1 MLIAPLNSVIG
12 LPAFSQKTLRGW
24 GTERLYL
31 RAKTDRRQ
39 PFVQS
44 LIQGAL
50 PRLKAWSVLAIGI
63 MQALLLE
70 AHWFLFRTAAH
81 FLIGLSP
88 TFLHALFATLIVL
101 AFSFI
106 LAAMLGFYYSNLL
119 VRVFYRIASIW
130 LGFLS
135 FFFWAACICRLFEG
149 ILWLSPLARYLPI
162 YRPILGGTLASL
174 AILVGLYSMFN
185 ARRIRVRRIAVELP
199 NLPPSWR
206 GRTALV
212 LSDLHLGNVCNRGFS
227 RRVATLAAGLRPEIV
242 FIPGDLFDG
251 SKADPDRL
259 LAPFKDLNPPLG
271 IYFAAGN
278 HDEFG
283 GSAHY
288 TAALQRVG
296 IHVLDDQCLPVDG
309 LRIIGVPYGSSTH
322 PLHLRV
328 FLESLDLHNG
338 QPSILLN
345 HVPSRLPIVE
355 SAGVS
360 LQLSGHTHGGQ
371 LFPFNWATHRIF
383 GKFSY
388 GLQRFGKLQVY
399 TSTGCGTWG
408 PPMRLGA
415 QPEVVL
421 FTFM

>member
-1 MLIAPLNSVIG
+1 
-12 LPAFSQKTLRGW
+12 
-24 GTERLYL
+24 
-31 RAKTDRRQ
+31 
-39 PFVQS
+39 
-44 LIQGAL
+44 
-50 PRLKAWSVLAIGI
+50 

-70 AHWFLFRTAAH
+70 AHWFLFRTAAY
-81 FLIGLSP
+81 FLTSLSP
-88 TFLHALFATLIVL
+88 FALHALYVALLVL

-106 LAAMLGFYYSNLL
+106 LAAMLGFYYSSLA
-119 VRVFYRIASIW
+119 VRIIYRIASIW
-130 LGFLS
+130 LGFFS
-135 FFFWAACICRLFEG
+135 FFFWAAAICRVLDFV
-149 ILWLSPLARYLPI
+149 LRFTPAAANLPV
-162 YRPILGGTLASL
+162 YRPIIGAVLASC
-174 AILVGLYSMFN
+174 AIVVGLYSMFN
-185 ARRIRVRRIAVELP
+185 ARYIRIRRIPIQLH
-199 NLPPSWR
+199 NLPPAWR

-227 RRVATLAAGLRPEIV
+227 RRMAALAASLKPEIIL
-242 FIPGDLFDG
+242 IPGDLFDG

-259 LAPFKDLNPPLG
+259 LAPFVEIHPPMG

-288 TAALQRVG
+288 TAALKRAG
-296 IHVLDDQCLPVDG
+296 IHVLDDQSVPIDG
-309 LRIIGVPYGSSTH
+309 VQIIGIPYGSSTH

-328 FLESLDLHNG
+328 FLESLHLNG
-338 QPSILLN
+338 GAPSILLN

-371 LFPFNWATHRIF
+371 LFPFTWATRRIF
-383 GKFSY
+383 GKFTY

-421 FTFM
+421 LTFAGATEI

>member
-1 MLIAPLNSVIG
+1 M
-12 LPAFSQKTLRGW
+12 
-24 GTERLYL
+24 
-31 RAKTDRRQ
+31 
-39 PFVQS
+39 
-44 LIQGAL
+44 
-50 PRLKAWSVLAIGI
+50 KAWSVLAIGI
-63 MQALLLE
+63 MQALILE
-70 AHWFLFRTAAH
+70 AHWFLFRTATH
-81 FLIGLSP
+81 FLTGLSQAVVQ
-88 TFLHALFATLIVL
+88 TLYTALLVL

-106 LAAMLGFYYSNLL
+106 LAAMLGFYYSNLG
-119 VRVFYRIASIW
+119 VRIFYRIASIW
-130 LGFLS
+130 LGFFS
-135 FFFWAACICRLFEG
+135 FFFWAACLCR
-149 ILWLSPLARYLPI
+149 ILELLLRLTPEAHNLPV
-162 YRPILGGTLASL
+162 YRPILGGVFGSC
-174 AILVGLYSMFN
+174 AILIGLYSMFN
-185 ARRIRVRRIAVELP
+185 ARRIQIRRIPIQLR
-199 NLPPSWR
+199 NLPESWQ

-227 RRVATLAAGLRPEIV
+227 RRITTLAASLNPDIV
-242 FIPGDLFDG
+242 LIPGDLFDG

-259 LAPFKDLNPPLG
+259 LAPFKQLNPPRG
-271 IYFAAGN
+271 IFFSAGN

-288 TAALQRVG
+288 TAALKRAG

-309 LRIIGVPYGSSTH
+309 MQFIGVPYGSSTH

-328 FLESLDLHNG
+328 FLESLHLNDG
-338 QPSILLN
+338 PPSILLN

-371 LFPFNWATHRIF
+371 LFPFNWATRRIF
-383 GKFSY
+383 GKFTY
-388 GLQRFGKLQVY
+388 GLHRFGQLQVF

-421 FTFM
+421 LTFSRADSA